1 MDDIRISIW
10 LGLTKKKKIQM
21 KKKRKEEKKQDL
33 SWFYKIL
40 YNKTYLKQYN
50 FLSLKLKSDHNMS

>member
-10 LGLTKKKKIQM
+10 LGLTKKKDSNEK
-21 KKKRKEEKKQDL
+21 KKKRRKKKQDL

>member
-1 MDDIRISIW
+1 MDGIYVYKYMV
-10 LGLTKKKKIQM
+10 GFTKKYQIQKM
-21 KKKRKEEKKQDL
+21 KRKKKQDL